1 MEAVACERILA
12 LEELDPAHCRH
23 DDDGAAHA
31 AVGAGAAADR
41 IEAVA
46 ERRLE
51 THRAAMALAGPNVR
65 VAHHVAVSRCCRLY
79 VIPDRETKPVT
90 RRSSIPRER
99 SRSPDG
105 AKRIR
110 ATRPCVPRRAKHT
123 NNGSLGQR
131 YSTLPKFGF
140 GVFIPHLIPVRGA
153 YRDRHETWDE
163 LRWTLVTSARRV
175 RRAGNRE
182 RRHRAHDRCY

>member
-51 THRAAMALAGPNVR
+51 THRAAMALASPNVR
-65 VAHHVAVSRCCRLY
+65 VAHHVADVSRCCRLY
-79 VIPDRETKPVT
+79 DIPDWETKPVT
-90 RRSSIPRER
+90 RPSSIHANGPAARMAR
-99 SRSPDG
+99 SASGPQDLAFPDG
-105 AKRIR
+105 QN
-110 ATRPCVPRRAKHT
+110 T
-123 NNGSLGQR
+123 
-131 YSTLPKFGF
+131 
-140 GVFIPHLIPVRGA
+140 
-153 YRDRHETWDE
+153 
-163 LRWTLVTSARRV
+163 
-175 RRAGNRE
+175 
-182 RRHRAHDRCY
+182 

>member
-90 RRSSIPRER
+90 RPSSIPRER

-123 NNGSLGQR
+123 NNGSIRSRKDIPFYRNSALA
-131 YSTLPKFGF
+131 YSSCTSSLSEGRIAIVTK
-140 GVFIPHLIPVRGA
+140 RGMSCGG
-153 YRDRHETWDE
+153 R
-163 LRWTLVTSARRV
+163 
-175 RRAGNRE
+175 
-182 RRHRAHDRCY
+182 

>member
-51 THRAAMALAGPNVR
+51 THGAAMALASPNVR
-65 VAHHVAVSRCCRLY
+65 VAHHHAQISCLDSPVRIASTISRAGSPSPHHAAASPVARITL
-79 VIPDRETKPVT
+79 
-90 RRSSIPRER
+90 RS
-99 SRSPDG
+99 
-105 AKRIR
+105 IR
-110 ATRPCVPRRAKHT
+110 A
-123 NNGSLGQR
+123 
-131 YSTLPKFGF
+131 
-140 GVFIPHLIPVRGA
+140 
-153 YRDRHETWDE
+153 
-163 LRWTLVTSARRV
+163 
-175 RRAGNRE
+175 
-182 RRHRAHDRCY
+182 

>member
-12 LEELDPAHCRH
+12 LDELDPAHCRH

-90 RRSSIPRER
+90 RPSSIPRER
-99 SRSPDG
+99 SRSPDARSASG
-105 AKRIR
+105 PQDLAFPDGQNTQT
-110 ATRPCVPRRAKHT
+110 TRPSARAKIFHFT
-123 NNGSLGQR
+123 EIRL
-131 YSTLPKFGF
+131 
-140 GVFIPHLIPVRGA
+140 
-153 YRDRHETWDE
+153 
-163 LRWTLVTSARRV
+163 
-175 RRAGNRE
+175 
-182 RRHRAHDRCY
+182 

>member
-51 THRAAMALAGPNVR
+51 THRAAMALASPNVR

-79 VIPDRETKPVT
+79 DIPDWETKPVT
-90 RRSSIPRER
+90 RPSSIPRER

-110 ATRPCVPRRAKHT
+110 ATRRLRSPTGKTHKQRVNPLA
-123 NNGSLGQR
+123 QR
-131 YSTLPKFGF
+131 YSILPKFGF
-140 GVFIPHLIPVRGA
+140 GVFSPHLIPVRGA

-163 LRWTLVTSARRV
+163 LRWTLVTS
-175 RRAGNRE
+175 
-182 RRHRAHDRCY
+182 